1 MTKLVN
7 VERDG
12 AVMVIAM
19 NRPEVKNALNQA
31 LVLEL
36 GAVLSELEGNDDI
49 RAVVLTGEGG
59 AFCSGADLKSAMQ
72 ERAMTGA
79 AARLDEFHGLI
90 HGIIRAPQPV
100 IAAMEGP
107 AVGFGADLGLACDLK
122 IMAEGSYI
130 QEKFVKI
137 GLMSDGGGSF
147 WLPRLIGMARTMEL
161 LLLGERADAQ
171 KCLELGIANRVTPE
185 GEARAFALQWA
196 KHLAAGAPLALT
208 AIKRSVRES
217 YKGGIEDALK
227 REKEGQLRLLASQD
241 MLEGV
246 SAWMQKRPPEFKGQ

>member
-19 NRPEVKNALNQA
+19 NRAATKNALNQA
-31 LVLEL
+31 IVLEL
-36 GAVLSELEGNDDI
+36 GGVLAELEGNQEI

-59 AFCSGADLKSAMQ
+59 AFCSGSDLKSAVA
-72 ERAMTGA
+72 ERAITGP
-79 AARLDEFHGLI
+79 AARLDEFHALI

-122 IMAEGSYI
+122 VMAEGSYI

-161 LLLGERADAQ
+161 LLFGEKLDAQ
-171 KCLELGIANRVTPE
+171 KCLEFGIANRVTPQ
-185 GEARAFALQWA
+185 GEARAFAVQWA
-196 KHLAAGAPLALT
+196 QQLAAGAPLALT
-208 AIKRSVRES
+208 AIKRSVRDS
-217 YKGGIEDALK
+217 YKGGIEDALT
-227 REKEGQLRLLASQD
+227 REKEGQLRLLASAD

-246 SAWMQKRPPEFKGQ
+246 GAWMEKRPAEFNGE

>member
-12 AVMVIAM
+12 GVLIVAM
-19 NRPEVKNALNQA
+19 NRPELKNALNQA

-36 GAVLSELEGNDDI
+36 GAVLAQLEDD
-49 RAVVLTGEGG
+49 RETKAVVLTGEGG
-59 AFCSGADLKSAMQ
+59 AFCSGADLKSAMS
-72 ERAMTGA
+72 ERAETGP

-122 IMAEGSYI
+122 IMGEGAYV

-161 LLLGERADAQ
+161 LLFGEKVDAK
-171 KCLELGIANRVTPE
+171 KCLELGIANRVTPR
-185 GEARAFALQWA
+185 GEARALALEWA
-196 KHLAAGAPLALT
+196 KELAAGAPLALT
-208 AIKRSVRES
+208 AIKRSVRDS
-217 YKGGIEDALK
+217 YKGGIEDALA
-227 REKEGQLRLLASQD
+227 REKEGQLKLLASND
-241 MLEGV
+241 MTEGV
-246 SAWMQKRPPEFKGQ
+246 MAWMQKRPPEFKGE

>member
-12 AVMVIAM
+12 AVMIIAL
-19 NRPEVKNALNQA
+19 NRPETKNALNQA

-36 GAVLSELEGNDDI
+36 GRVLAELEGSTEI

-59 AFCSGADLKSAMQ
+59 AFCSGADLKSAIS
-72 ERAMTGA
+72 ERAITGPD
-79 AARLDEFHGLI
+79 ARLDEFHALI

-100 IAAMEGP
+100 VAAIEGP

-161 LLLGERADAQ
+161 LLFGEKVDAQ
-171 KCLELGIANRVTPE
+171 QCLELGIANRVTPR
-185 GEARAFALQWA
+185 GEARAFAVQWA
-196 KHLAAGAPLALT
+196 KQLAAGAPLALT

-217 YKGGIEDALK
+217 YKGGIEEALG
-227 REKEGQLRLLASQD
+227 REKEGQLQLLASQD

-246 SAWMQKRPPEFKGQ
+246 AAWMQKRPAEFKGE